1 MPLMVPRPPCWTA
14 TTALAARSTSCAPAA
29 DSASRGLFESVMRI
43 SRCACAD
50 MTPAAE
56 CIYWPD
62 GRDEWRSRRYAAR
75 QVSRATIVARAL
87 MQAMQLTQPRIPLAF
102 VSFPDPTPGAGEV
115 RVRVAA
121 CGVCRTDLH
130 VVDGELPH
138 PRLPLIPGH
147 EIVGRVEALGRGAT
161 RLRPGDRVGVPW

>member
-1 MPLMVPRPPCWTA
+1 
-14 TTALAARSTSCAPAA
+14 
-29 DSASRGLFESVMRI
+29 
-43 SRCACAD
+43 
-50 MTPAAE
+50 
-56 CIYWPD
+56 
-62 GRDEWRSRRYAAR
+62 
-75 QVSRATIVARAL
+75 

-147 EIVGRVEALGRGAT
+147 EIVGRIDAIGDAVDN
-161 RLRPGDRVGVPW
+161 LRIGMRVGIPWL